1 VSGLRGPRGW
11 AEEYC
16 RLTEPELFGPCE
28 AERAELWLSYT
39 PNQRWVALHSP
50 HEVMQDLADGLAIEE
65 RRGDDGPYYRLSGTR
80 YDVYAQ
86 PSTARD
92 SGETLAY
99 ITSVKSA
106 QGLGRT
112 DKVRPARVSLAKRWD
127 EMPCYLDQLVDLFR
141 AGVDVL
147 RRRRVLLNQAHRDL
161 NRPGVAP
168 RPRGE
173 LHADLREYYDPLRR
187 LLALLEQRSKIEGE
201 LRVAGTLL
209 GQGRLDDEPVIWVRP
224 DGTADLAEGRTVAVD
239 GLAPGRRINLRVAG
253 VETDDDGTVMAL
265 AAPRFP
271 IAKDIPVRLT
281 QQGRFALGRH
291 STALQRFLNEDV
303 EGNWEHLARLL
314 HHPESLPL
322 GDVPEPEAYF
332 DTRLNSE
339 QRQAVAGA
347 VNSPHAFWV
356 QGPPGTGKTTVI
368 CEVVRQLVA
377 RGERVLLLAPMHVAV
392 DEVLGRIAG
401 QPGVLALRISWDESK
416 VAPELRRYLP
426 EQATTTYLREARRPA
441 SSQATRWQVEIDR
454 FDAQR
459 QAVDTHL
466 RASQR
471 LRDIG
476 AELSAMRAAY
486 ARWREEHAG
495 RVAGA
500 QREQSEAAR
509 ALEYFVAA
517 LPPVTAHA
525 ADLHARL
532 VAVPMVK
539 RMLARIQ
546 DLVGANSELA
556 RLSAAYRETEETRQR
571 LLRDQRGWADRHAAT
586 RAQLDRLAKRQS
598 VGDAEHQVRV
608 DRAEVARSA
617 ARSELD
623 GAAAQL
629 RVLVGQD
636 PDRVPE
642 TALARLRDRLAG
654 EVARRH
660 HRIALERRWFTL
672 SGLDT
677 GDPDALANQVD
688 ADLRRSANLICCTTT
703 GVNRDLGDADFDT
716 LIVDEASR
724 VVDSE
729 FLIGAIRSRRWV
741 LVGDEHQLPPYV
753 EPADEYHLHALAAL
767 DLVDRGVEADLAAAV
782 ARRGRLWSADEETH
796 RFRADPVLRRAE
808 QMRDAGTWAREY
820 RQTWRGAWRGTGQR
834 DDNAAGA
841 LLPAMVDH
849 LVRSLFERSVG
860 KAPPSLRTP
869 LILQRRMIGPIAELV
884 RQPVYRGDFQ
894 TPDRPDVVP
903 LLWEATQTP
912 VAFVDTSLH
921 GGRASERLVGNGFV
935 NELEVRR
942 VVAICRAW
950 ERRLRA
956 SGGDRITVSILTF
969 YKRQAMEIR
978 RALGDPGFRD
988 FRVLDFKVVD
998 AIDKIQGQQSDLVF
1012 VSFCRTF
1019 LGRGRPSDRWGRWLQ
1034 DARRLNVAFT
1044 RARRA
1049 LVLVG
1054 HAPTLRALHGVPAA
1068 EELYRHL
1075 FTVLEQRPDMRLVKD
1090 A

>member
-1 VSGLRGPRGW
+1 V
-11 AEEYC
+11 
-16 RLTEPELFGPCE
+16 
-28 AERAELWLSYT
+28 
-39 PNQRWVALHSP
+39 V
-50 HEVMQDLADGLAIEE
+50 QDLADGLTIEE

-112 DKVRPARVSLAKRWD
+112 DKVRPANVSLAKRWD
-127 EMPCYLDQLVDLFR
+127 EVPCYLDQLLDLFR
-141 AGVDVL
+141 TGVDIL
-147 RRRRVLLNQAHRDL
+147 RRRRLLLDRAYRDL
-161 NRPGVAP
+161 DRPGMAP

-173 LHADLREYYDPLRR
+173 VHADLREYYDPLRR
-187 LLALLEQRSKIEGE
+187 MLGLLEQRSKIEGE
-201 LRVAGTLL
+201 VQVAGRLL
-209 GQGRLDDEPVIWVRP
+209 GDGQLDDEPVIWVRP
-224 DGTADLAEGRTVAVD
+224 DGAADLAEGRTVAVD
-239 GLAPGRRINLRVAG
+239 GLAPGRRINLRVEG
-253 VETDDDGTVMAL
+253 IETDDDGTMVAL

-271 IAKDIPVRLT
+271 ITKGAPLRLT
-281 QQGRFALGRH
+281 QQGRFALGKH
-291 STALQRFLNEDV
+291 STALERFLNEDV

-314 HHPESLPL
+314 HHPESLPVEN
-322 GDVPEPEAYF
+322 VPEPEVYF
-332 DTRLNSE
+332 DPQLNKE
-339 QRQAVAGA
+339 QRRATAGA

-416 VAPELRRYLP
+416 VVPELRRYLP
-426 EQATTTYLREARRPA
+426 EHATNTYLREARRPA
-441 SSQATRWQVEIDR
+441 TSQATHWQAEIDR

-459 QAVDTHL
+459 QVVDAHL
-466 RASQR
+466 RAAQR
-471 LRDIG
+471 LREVD
-476 AELSAMRAAY
+476 AELGRIRTAHAL
-486 ARWREEHAG
+486 WRKEHAT
-495 RVAGA
+495 RIAVAQA
-500 QREQSEAAR
+500 ARSEAAR
-509 ALEYFVAA
+509 ALEYFVTA
-517 LPPVTAHA
+517 LPPMTAYTAQLQTRLGA
-525 ADLHARL
+525 A
-532 VAVPMVK
+532 PMVK
-539 RMLARIQ
+539 RLLARIQ
-546 DLVGANSELA
+546 DLVGGSSELA
-556 RLSAAYRETEETRQR
+556 GLSAAYREAETTRQR
-571 LLRDQRGWADRHAAT
+571 LIRDQHGWADRHSAT
-586 RAQLDRLAKRQS
+586 HAQLKRLTEQQTAGDAAHQAGVDRGEAARLAVQ
-598 VGDAEHQVRV
+598 A
-608 DRAEVARSA
+608 
-617 ARSELD
+617 ELD
-623 GAAAQL
+623 SVAAPL
-629 RVLVGQD
+629 RALLGQD
-636 PDRVPE
+636 PASAPE
-642 TALARLRDRLAG
+642 TALTRLRDRLTG
-654 EVARRH
+654 EAARRR

-677 GDPDALANQVD
+677 GNPDALANQVD
-688 ADLRRSANLICCTTT
+688 ADLRRSANLVCCTTT

-767 DLVDRGVEADLAAAV
+767 DLVDRGVEADLPAAI
-782 ARRGRLWSADEETH
+782 ARRGRLWAADEETH
-796 RFRADPVLRRAE
+796 RFRADPVLHRAE

-820 RQTWRGAWRGTGQR
+820 RRTWRGAWRGLRRR
-834 DDNAAGA
+834 DDDAAGT
-841 LLPAMVDH
+841 LLPAMTDH
-849 LVRSLFERSVG
+849 LVRSLFERSVD

-869 LILQRRMIGPIAELV
+869 LILQRRMIKPIAELV

-894 TPDRPDVVP
+894 TPDRPDVLP

-912 VAFVDTSLH
+912 VAFIDTSPH
-921 GGRASERLVGNGFV
+921 GERAGERLVGNGFV
-935 NELEVRR
+935 NDLEVRWI
-942 VVAICRAW
+942 ADSCRAW
-950 ERRLRA
+950 ERRLRT

-978 RALGDPGFRD
+978 RALGGPGFQD

-998 AIDKIQGQQSDLVF
+998 AIDKVQGQQSDLVF

-1019 LGRGRPSDRWGRWLQ
+1019 LGRGKPSDRWGRWLQ
-1034 DARRLNVAFT
+1034 DVRRLNVAFT

-1049 LVLVG
+1049 LLLVG

-1068 EELYRHL
+1068 EELYQNL
-1075 FTVLEQRPDMRLVKD
+1075 FTMLEQRSDMQLVKD